1 MKKQKTKM
9 NKQKMTLIYL
19 KQKELGQRKNQKK
32 KEIGF
37 WKNFQPQMTKNQQKK
52 EEKMHLNKKLMLG
65 KMIWQ
70 MLKSL
75 ESKSKNSQNFSNL
88 SQFTQQLNLENYIKL
103 LKY

>member
-9 NKQKMTLIYL
+9 NKQKMTLIDL
-19 KQKELGQRKNQKK
+19 KQKEKEYRKNQKK

-37 WKNFQPQMTKNQQKK
+37 WKNFQLQMTENQQMKK
-52 EEKMHLNKKLMLG
+52 QKMHLNKKLMLG

-75 ESKSKNSQNFSNL
+75 E
-88 SQFTQQLNLENYIKL
+88 
-103 LKY
+103 

>member
-9 NKQKMTLIYL
+9 NKQKMTLIDL
-19 KQKELGQRKNQKK
+19 KQKELGQRKSKQ
-32 KEIGF
+32 GF
-37 WKNFQPQMTKNQQKK
+37 WKNFQLQITEIQQIKK
-52 EEKMHLNKKLMLG
+52 QKMHLNKKLMLG

-75 ESKSKNSQNFSNL
+75 ESKNKNSLNFINANPFTRLL
-88 SQFTQQLNLENYIKL
+88 SFESFCKEIS

>member
-9 NKQKMTLIYL
+9 NKQKMTLIDL
-19 KQKELGQRKNQKK
+19 KQKELGQRKSKQ
-32 KEIGF
+32 GF
-37 WKNFQPQMTKNQQKK
+37 WKNFQLQITEIQQIKK
-52 EEKMHLNKKLMLG
+52 QKMHLNKKLMLG

-75 ESKSKNSQNFSNL
+75 ESKNKNSLNFINANPFTRLL
-88 SQFTQQLNLENYIKL
+88 SFGSFCKEIS